1 MESAVIL
8 LVILTFICLT
18 LAFYFYVSRDLE
30 IYRRRV
36 DQRLQKLVTERGA
49 ATVSK
54 RDIQEIKQE
63 LLSEAPLIHQIL
75 LRFEVFNELQSIMRQ
90 ADLAEITVYR
100 FVMLSLIG
108 GFVVGSIVGAFGR
121 SLFVML
127 GATILAS
134 LVPLLFVLNR
144 RRKRFKR
151 FLEQLPDAIEML
163 IRSLQAGHSFSA
175 GLQAVATEMP
185 DPVARE
191 FGKAYEEQNL
201 GLSMKVAL
209 ENLAERVP
217 IMDLKLC
224 VTAILIQREVG
235 GNLTE
240 VLSNISHTI
249 RDRFRIQGEIRV
261 KTAQARLSGLIV
273 SALPFILFFW
283 INVANPKYLETLYRH
298 QMGIY
303 ILGTGIVMQL
313 IGWLI
318 IRKIVRIEV

>member
-1 MESAVIL
+1 MEIAVIIFI
-8 LVILTFICLT
+8 VLTFICLT

-30 IYRRRV
+30 KYQRRV
-36 DQRLQKLVTERGA
+36 EERLQRLIDERGA

-63 LLSEAPLIHQIL
+63 LLSEAPKIHQLL
-75 LRFEVFNELQSIMRQ
+75 LRFEIFSELQAILRQ
-90 ADLAEITVYR
+90 ADFTRITVYR
-100 FVMLSLIG
+100 FVVISLII
-108 GFVVGSIVGAFGR
+108 GFVVGTIPGLYAR
-121 SLFVML
+121 SLFVMFV
-127 GATILAS
+127 TTVMVS
-134 LVPLLFVLNR
+134 LFPLFFVLSR
-144 RRKRFKR
+144 RRKRFKL
-151 FLEQLPDAIEML
+151 FTEQLPDAIEMM
-163 IRSLQAGHSFSA
+163 IRSLQAGHSFSSA
-175 GLQAVATEMP
+175 LQAIATEMP

-209 ENLAERVP
+209 ENLAERLP

-261 KTAQARLSGLIV
+261 KTAQARLSGYIV

-283 INVANPKYLETLYRH
+283 INVANPKYLESLYNH
-298 QMGIY
+298 PMGYY
-303 ILGTGIVMQL
+303 ILGAGVMMQF

-318 IRKIVRIEV
+318 ISRVVKIEV